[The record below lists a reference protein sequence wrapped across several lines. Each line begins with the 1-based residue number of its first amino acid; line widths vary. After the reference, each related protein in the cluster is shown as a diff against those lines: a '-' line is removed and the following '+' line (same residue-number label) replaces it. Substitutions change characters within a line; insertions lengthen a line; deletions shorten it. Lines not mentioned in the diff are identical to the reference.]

1 MLPTSR
7 KEAKKLGEKRYND
20 GKKCRNGH
28 FSDRL
33 TSTGQCCECK
43 NEYQAK
49 LREADPE
56 ALRAKEKAYYER
68 HKEERLQYMHNHYHE
83 VVKHDAERMERIRT
97 QSREWMRENF
107 EDQYAK
113 TYHSRL
119 NSVAKRRCHMKKDM
133 GYSRE
138 ITEIYK
144 QCPEG
149 HHVDHIVPLRGQ
161 YVCGLHVPWNLQYLT
176 AEDNLKKGNRYDSE
190 EY

>member
-1 MLPTSR
+1 MLPSSR
-7 KEAKKLGEKRYND
+7 KEARELGDKRYND

-68 HKEERLQYMHNHYHE
+68 HREERLHYHS
-83 VVKHDAERMERIRT
+83 AR
-97 QSREWMRENF
+97 
-107 EDQYAK
+107 
-113 TYHSRL
+113 YHSELKDNPQYWNERKANDL
-119 NSVAKRRCHMKKDM
+119 AQSAARRAVTRKAKLE
-133 GYSRE
+133 GYASE

-176 AEDNLKKGNRYDSE
+176 AEDNLKKGNRYDFE
-190 EY
+190 KY